1 MKKLQIV
8 TITAACLTLT
18 LSCAAPLHSYH
29 APSTM
34 PSLVLIDDQILDFD
48 EKLPDQAG
56 LIELHLRDG
65 RKISGKL
72 FSFDQERIE
81 MSPGFT
87 YKTANGTTEKVDK
100 RLGFDK
106 DEILMLKIW

>member
-8 TITAACLTLT
+8 TIAAACLTLA

-34 PSLVLIDDQILDFD
+34 PSLVLIDDQIFD
-48 EKLPDQAG
+48 LKDKLPDQTG

-72 FSFDQERIE
+72 LSLDQERIE

-87 YKTANGTTEKVDK
+87 YDNVNGATEKVDQ
-100 RLGFDK
+100 RLGFGK
-106 DEILMLKIW
+106 DEILMLKLW